1 MPVYVYEC
9 KPNAHRFEVRQGVND
24 PRVATCPECGGEV
37 RRVILPVGIVFKGSG
52 FYATDSRS
60 SNSAVKPA
68 DSSSSAGKVDGEGS
82 SGDKSESTKDSGANK
97 SGSESKPAGDS
108 GGSSSKESSGKSETP
123 AAS

>member
-24 PRVATCPECGGEV
+24 PRVQVCPECGAEV

-52 FYATDSRS
+52 FYATDSRN
-60 SNSAVKPA
+60 SNSAVKPTE
-68 DSSSSAGKVDGEGS
+68 SSPSNSKSDGDAVP
-82 SGDKSESTKDSGANK
+82 GDKSEKSKNGAAKETKAAADTGGA
-97 SGSESKPAGDS
+97 D
-108 GGSSSKESSGKSETP
+108 SSKTSPKTETP